1 MYRAIWNFFLISKFN
16 VLYRAWEKESHNAFV
31 LRGDP
36 PSMRKRSK
44 EISQWRRVEDM
55 TRHVTRR
62 WRSDMTHDTTMK
74 TWYETWH
81 DVKYVTHDVTLK
93 TRVPLGQ
100 VSNNIYTIFFLV
112 DGIEERWSWKQRK
125 MLDNLGA
132 RTSRIGR
139 WWTVGVGIGL
149 CVGLGHIPG
158 QVARNHLKRERNH
171 YNKWNRLSSSKRD
184 FPSFQW
190 WPSNSI
196 RKGEKG
202 G

>member
-1 MYRAIWNFFLISKFN
+1 MGKKSIHRAKQKRRESTFPKKGDETRNRVIINWIRMYRAIWNFFLISKFN

-36 PSMRKRSK
+36 PSMRKRSE

-93 TRVPLGQ
+93 TRVPLRQ
-100 VSNNIYTIFFLV
+100 VLNNIYTCNIFF
-112 DGIEERWSWKQRK
+112 GRRNWRK
-125 MLDNLGA
+125 
-132 RTSRIGR
+132 
-139 WWTVGVGIGL
+139 VK
-149 CVGLGHIPG
+149 
-158 QVARNHLKRERNH
+158 LKT
-171 YNKWNRLSSSKRD
+171 
-184 FPSFQW
+184 
-190 WPSNSI
+190 
-196 RKGEKG
+196 RKNAG
-202 G
+202 